1 MWHRWIGW
9 KMPLCKWNTFWINLL
24 FYCHVILQWEKATSC
39 ERFIHSLTLEAQFA
53 WKISAFQCYWWNYRN
68 PEKQLN
74 FKKLYLKWKIW
85 KTFYEAQTMS
95 RLKEINQTNTR
106 YKSPTSL
113 KQKFSYRDVQ
123 EYTDICFPS
132 ASRMQFLSFQKW
144 CSANVFF
151 LSSTRNMCPG
161 KFVKQLRFLAV
172 LRE

>member
-1 MWHRWIGW
+1 MSCYFTMRESNF
-9 KMPLCKWNTFWINLL
+9 L
-24 FYCHVILQWEKATSC
+24 WE
-39 ERFIHSLTLEAQFA
+39 FIHSLTFEAQFA

-68 PEKQLN
+68 AEKQLN
-74 FKKLYLKWKIW
+74 FKKLYLKWKIL

-113 KQKFSYRDVQ
+113 KQKFSYRVVQ